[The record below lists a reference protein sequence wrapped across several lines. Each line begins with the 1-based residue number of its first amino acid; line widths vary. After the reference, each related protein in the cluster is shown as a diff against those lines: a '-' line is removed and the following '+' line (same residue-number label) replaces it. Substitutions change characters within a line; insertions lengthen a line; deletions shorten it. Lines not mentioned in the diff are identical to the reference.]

1 MKLESS
7 HTRIICSAHFEEV
20 RRNIPGV
27 NPVKKGNY
35 LEGGRLVKDVLS
47 ETDLA
52 VGAEFE
58 FEAVE
63 AGVVTKRHHRQ
74 RVCRVRNTYRQW
86 KLTTFC
92 PLNLTVPR
100 SKKLKQI
107 QMGTNV
113 KGRKR
118 WRSQLKYSK
127 KNISALNIEVHKRE
141 FCIKR
146 FHEAKKFRIT
156 ASQCQRLASMKESTS
171 PVAALQE
178 ILHYKA
184 TIPN

>member
-7 HTRIICSAHFEEV
+7 HTRICSAHFEEV

-27 NPVKKGNY
+27 HPVKKGNY
-35 LEGGRLVKDVLS
+35 LDGGGLVNDVLS

-63 AGVVTKRHHRQ
+63 AGVVKDITD
-74 RVCRVRNTYRQW
+74 CRVRNTYRQW
-86 KLTTFC
+86 KLTTFS
-92 PLNLTVPR
+92 PLNLTVTGA
-100 SKKLKQI
+100 KKLKQI

-113 KGRKR
+113 KSRKR

-127 KNISALNIEVHKRE
+127 KKISALKFEVHKRE

-156 ASQCQRLASMKESTS
+156 ASKCQ
-171 PVAALQE
+171 
-178 ILHYKA
+178 
-184 TIPN
+184 